1 MNDMSQKMSRFV
13 AARAYD
19 HYKGERWQPAELA
32 LDLLVDMAPEVSEYW
47 TLRGIVKR
55 ELEKHEESLA
65 SLSRAHELD
74 PEDRNTRVNLAEVLV
89 MNGKIQQGIELL
101 AEIFNEGYN
110 AELSPAAQDA
120 VTRRAGFN
128 IAALRRLST
137 ARKKVAELSEETA

>member
-1 MNDMSQKMSRFV
+1 MTEISQKMSRFV
-13 AARAYD
+13 ASRAYD
-19 HYKGERWQPAELA
+19 HYKGERWEAAEMA
-32 LDLLVDMAPEVSEYW
+32 LDLLIDMESEVAEYW

-55 ELEKHEESLA
+55 ELEKHEESLN
-65 SLSRAHELD
+65 SLQKAHELD
-74 PEDRNTRVNLAEVLV
+74 PADRNTLINLAEVLV
-89 MNGKIQQGIELL
+89 INGKIREGVELL
-101 AEIFNEGYN
+101 AKIFNGGYD